1 MSLYQNKKEL
11 QQDVHR
17 TKSVCDAASREQSY
31 VPATAGSTGHKLV
44 VGGLAWA
51 AAGVWC
57 PAAERACNDCVFVSP
72 IVFIEGGS
80 SIFQLTNYLSIEK
93 LLPFDAWGIW

>member
-17 TKSVCDAASREQSY
+17 TKSGCDAASTSREQSY

-51 AAGVWC
+51 AAGV
-57 PAAERACNDCVFVSP
+57 
-72 IVFIEGGS
+72 
-80 SIFQLTNYLSIEK
+80 
-93 LLPFDAWGIW
+93 